1 MAVMV
6 SIIGLILVTVVA
18 FTIKFNLAAKLISI
32 IVNIFAK
39 ALVFTIELILVIK
52 FILIASIIE
61 LV

>member
-1 MAVMV
+1 MV

-32 IVNIFAK
+32 IVNIFVK
-39 ALVFTIELILVIK
+39 ALVFAIELILV
-52 FILIASIIE
+52 ASIIE

>member
-1 MAVMV
+1 MI

-39 ALVFTIELILVIK
+39 ALVFAIELILVIK
-52 FILIASIIE
+52 FILVASIIE